1 MISGLAGRLALAVCL
16 LGLSP
21 ARAEDLI
28 TTLSSE
34 KVAITQKFGGAD
46 IALFGAIGR
55 DAATV
60 ARSAGYDVVVTVKG
74 PRGQVIVREKRQLGP
89 LWLNLDQRKYIAIPA
104 FIAVLSNRPLTDIC
118 DPERRSKLK
127 LGIDPLVPAQ
137 GDRTLKTDPDEPD
150 FRQALIRL
158 RKAEKLFREDS
169 GVVRFLSPNLFQTEI
184 RVPGTAPLGAYDVE
198 VAVFA
203 EGVPLTK
210 ATLGFQVIK
219 EGIEHRI
226 TEMAY
231 QHALFYGLLAA
242 LMAVAIGWF
251 ATVIFRR
258 E

>member
-1 MISGLAGRLALAVCL
+1 MARQLAVALWLC
-16 LGLSP
+16 GLSP
-21 ARAEDLI
+21 AVAEDLI
-28 TTLSSE
+28 VTLSSE

-74 PRGQVIVREKRQLGP
+74 PRGQVIVREKQQAGP
-89 LWLNLDQRKYIAIPA
+89 VWLNLDQRKYIAIPS
-104 FIAVLSNRPLTDIC
+104 FIAILSNRPLADIC
-118 DPERRSKLK
+118 DAEVRNKLRI
-127 LGIDPLVPAQ
+127 GIDPLVPAQ
-137 GDRTLKTDPDEPD
+137 GDRTRSADPDEPD
-150 FRQALIRL
+150 FRNALIRL
-158 RKAEKLFREDS
+158 RKAQKLFLEQS

-184 RVPGTAPLGAYDVE
+184 RIPGTAPLGHYDIE

-203 EGVPLTK
+203 EGVQLTK
-210 ATLGFQVIK
+210 GTLGFQVIK

-226 TEMAY
+226 TDMAY
-231 QHALFYGLLAA
+231 QHGLLYGLMTA
-242 LMAVAIGWF
+242 LIAIAIGWL